1 MAALLL
7 TGASAAGQA
16 SEPVQPAGAT
26 LDLSI
31 ADARNTRGV
40 IRLCLTANPRHFP
53 DCSGDSA
60 ARTLSIPASQT
71 SARFAGLHAGTY
83 AIALIHDEN
92 SNGRMDMTLVMPREG
107 FGFSRN
113 PRIGMGPPRFAA
125 ASFAVGEAPVRQDV
139 RIRYML

>member
-1 MAALLL
+1 MALSALALL
-7 TGASAAGQA
+7 AAPLRA
-16 SEPVQPAGAT
+16 TEPQGTT
-26 LDLSI
+26 LDLTI
-31 ADARNTRGV
+31 ANARNARGM

-53 DCSGDSA
+53 DCSRDTA

-71 SARFAGLHAGTY
+71 SARFTGLPAGTY
-83 AIALIHDEN
+83 AVSLIHDEN
-92 SNGRMDMTLVMPREG
+92 GNGRMDMALVMPREG

-125 ASFAVGEAPVRQDV
+125 ASFAIGSDPVRQDV